1 LKTIAEQIDASSAE
15 KAPTTEKIAD
25 DELGA
30 EPTGANMQVEP
41 GEIPPLQPEV
51 LPLHLPMQ
59 PDKIRPLFP
68 IVPQFGFVP
77 RAPRTRREA
86 VEGVLRFGQVG
97 REHVQVGVRRCRL

>member
-1 LKTIAEQIDASSAE
+1 
-15 KAPTTEKIAD
+15 
-25 DELGA
+25 
-30 EPTGANMQVEP
+30 MQVEP

-77 RAPRTRREA
+77 RAPRTRREP
-86 VEGVLRFGQVG
+86 VEGVLPPAPPDSDKSDESMYKSESDDADYDPNQD
-97 REHVQVGVRRCRL
+97 L